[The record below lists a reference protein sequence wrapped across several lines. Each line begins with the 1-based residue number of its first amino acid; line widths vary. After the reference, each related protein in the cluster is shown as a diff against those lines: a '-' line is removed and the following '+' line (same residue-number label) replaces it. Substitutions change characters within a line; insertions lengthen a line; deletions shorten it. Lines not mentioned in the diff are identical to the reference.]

1 MPIWGSQKGFCPLIY
16 RFLIQTYISGFI
28 LISALI
34 QPSSAAI
41 EIVAKVNGQP
51 ITNYDLEQRVN
62 FLAAVTN
69 IKLNDS
75 NRQRIETDA
84 LQMLIDEKLK
94 LAAAEEIDPNIAARS
109 IAMARD
115 LVDSSFQQNGKNGFE
130 VMRELQLDTASIQ
143 KKFVTDLA
151 WTSFIRAKFGSKL
164 GDVDAKIDAELA
176 RILEDATKHQIRVS
190 ELVLVPEPSRPLKE
204 TLRLANQ
211 IVEAVNQG
219 ASFNAIAQQYSVAGS
234 AQNGGRL
241 GWLSPNQLPENVGD
255 ALARID
261 IGAVT
266 SPLQQDGAI
275 LLFQKNG
282 ERKNGQADSS
292 QDRVW
297 LTRAMLPLAPGA
309 ANADRLEAA
318 ARLERDTAGISNC
331 PNLLNLHFSYRSNMQ
346 GRLDNIIIGSLAP
359 QMQKLVR
366 ELQLGVASAPLSFS
380 EGVAVFM
387 LCKREK
393 AKIDLPSREDVERGI
408 VEKLF
413 GSLGERYLLRL
424 RRAATIERY

>member
-1 MPIWGSQKGFCPLIY
+1 M
-16 RFLIQTYISGFI
+16 QTLISGLI

-34 QPSSAAI
+34 QPSFAAI

-51 ITNYDLEQRVN
+51 ITNYDLAQRVN

-75 NRQRIETDA
+75 NRQRIEIDS

-94 LAAAEEIDPNIAARS
+94 LAAAQEIDPNIASRS
-109 IAMARD
+109 LAMARD
-115 LVDSSFQQNGKNGFE
+115 LIDSSFQQNNKNGFE
-130 VMRELQLDTASIQ
+130 VLRELELDTASIQ
-143 KKFVTDLA
+143 QKFVTDLA
-151 WTSFIRAKFGSKL
+151 WASFIQAKFSNKL

-176 RILEDATKHQIRVS
+176 RMLEDATKPQIRVS
-190 ELVLVPEPSRPLKE
+190 ELVLVPEPSRPLQD
-204 TLRLANQ
+204 TLRLANE
-211 IVEAVNQG
+211 IVSVVTQG
-219 ASFNAIAQQYSVAGS
+219 ANFNAIAQQYSVAGS

-241 GWLSPNQLPENVGD
+241 GWLSTSQLPQNISD
-255 ALARID
+255 ALAKID
-261 IGAVT
+261 VGAVT
-266 SPLQQDGAI
+266 PPIQQDGAI

-282 ERKNGQADSS
+282 ERKNGQADPS
-292 QDRVW
+292 QDRIW
-297 LTRAMLPLAPGA
+297 LTRALLPLAAAA

-331 PNLLNLHFSYRSNMQ
+331 PDLLKLHDSYGSRMQ
-346 GRLDNIIIGSLAP
+346 GRLDNIIVGSLAP
-359 QMQKLVR
+359 QMLKLVN
-366 ELQLGVASAPLSFS
+366 ELQPGVASAPLSFS
-380 EGVAVFM
+380 EGIAVFM

-393 AKIDLPSREDVERGI
+393 AKIELPSRADVERAI

-424 RRAATIERY
+424 RRAASIERR

>member
-1 MPIWGSQKGFCPLIY
+1 VIY
-16 RFLIQTYISGFI
+16 RQFMQTLISGLI

-51 ITNYDLEQRVN
+51 ITNYDVAQRVN
-62 FLAAVTN
+62 FLVAVTN
-69 IKLNDS
+69 IKLNES

-94 LAAAEEIDPNIAARS
+94 LAAAQEIDPNIASRS
-109 IAMARD
+109 LAMARD
-115 LVDSSFQQNGKNGFE
+115 LIDSSFQKNDKNGFE
-130 VMRELQLDTASIQ
+130 VLRELKLDTASIQ
-143 KKFVTDLA
+143 QKFVTDLA
-151 WTSFIRAKFGSKL
+151 WASFIQAKFSNKL

-176 RILEDATKHQIRVS
+176 RMLEDATKPQIRVS
-190 ELVLVPEPSRPLKE
+190 ELVLVPEPSRPLQD
-204 TLRLANQ
+204 TLRLANE
-211 IVEAVNQG
+211 IVSAVTQG
-219 ASFNAIAQQYSVAGS
+219 ANFNAIAQQYSVAGS

-241 GWLSPNQLPENVGD
+241 GWLSTSQLPQNISD
-255 ALARID
+255 ALAKID
-261 IGAVT
+261 VGAVT
-266 SPLQQDGAI
+266 PPIQQDGAI

-282 ERKNGQADSS
+282 ERKNGQADPS
-292 QDRVW
+292 QDRIW
-297 LTRAMLPLAPGA
+297 LTRALLPLAAAA

-331 PNLLNLHFSYRSNMQ
+331 PDLLKLHDSYGSRMQ
-346 GRLDNIIIGSLAP
+346 GRLDNIIVGSLAP
-359 QMQKLVR
+359 QMLTLVN
-366 ELQLGVASAPLSFS
+366 ELQPGVASAPLSFS
-380 EGVAVFM
+380 EGIAVFM

-393 AKIDLPSREDVERGI
+393 AKIDLPSRADVERAI

-424 RRAATIERY
+424 RRAASIERR

>member
-1 MPIWGSQKGFCPLIY
+1 MIY
-16 RFLIQTYISGFI
+16 QQFMQTLISGLI

-34 QPSSAAI
+34 QPSFAAI

-51 ITNYDLEQRVN
+51 ITNYDLAQRVN

-69 IKLNDS
+69 IKLNES

-94 LAAAEEIDPNIAARS
+94 LAAAQKIDPNIASRS
-109 IAMARD
+109 LAMARD
-115 LVDSSFQQNGKNGFE
+115 LIDSSFQQNDKNGFE
-130 VMRELQLDTASIQ
+130 VLRELKLDTASIQ
-143 KKFVTDLA
+143 QKFVTDLA
-151 WTSFIRAKFGSKL
+151 WASFIQAKFSNKL

-176 RILEDATKHQIRVS
+176 RMLEDATKPQIRIS
-190 ELVLVPEPSRPLKE
+190 ELVLVPEPSRPLQD
-204 TLRLANQ
+204 TLRLANE
-211 IVEAVNQG
+211 IVSAVTQG
-219 ASFNAIAQQYSVAGS
+219 ANFNAIAQQYSVAGS

-241 GWLSPNQLPENVGD
+241 GWLSTSQLPQNISD
-255 ALARID
+255 ALAKID
-261 IGAVT
+261 VGAVT
-266 SPLQQDGAI
+266 PPIQQDGAI

-282 ERKNGQADSS
+282 ERKNGQADPS
-292 QDRVW
+292 QDRIW
-297 LTRAMLPLAPGA
+297 LTRALLPLAAAA

-331 PNLLNLHFSYRSNMQ
+331 PDLLKLHDSYGSRMQ
-346 GRLDNIIIGSLAP
+346 GRLDNIIVGSLAP
-359 QMQKLVR
+359 QMLTLVN
-366 ELQLGVASAPLSFS
+366 ELQPGMASAPLSFS
-380 EGVAVFM
+380 EGIAVFM

-393 AKIDLPSREDVERGI
+393 AKIDLPSRADVERAI

-424 RRAATIERY
+424 RRAASIERR

>member
-1 MPIWGSQKGFCPLIY
+1 MIY
-16 RFLIQTYISGFI
+16 RQFMQTLISGLI

-34 QPSSAAI
+34 QPSFAAI

-51 ITNYDLEQRVN
+51 ITNYDLAQRVN

-69 IKLNDS
+69 IKLNES

-94 LAAAEEIDPNIAARS
+94 LAAAQEIDPNIASRS
-109 IAMARD
+109 LAMARD
-115 LVDSSFQQNGKNGFE
+115 LIDSSFQQNDKNGFE
-130 VMRELQLDTASIQ
+130 ILRELKLDTASIQ
-143 KKFVTDLA
+143 QKFVTDLA
-151 WTSFIRAKFGSKL
+151 WASFIQAKFSNKL

-176 RILEDATKHQIRVS
+176 RMLEDATKPQIRVS
-190 ELVLVPEPSRPLKE
+190 ELVLVPEPSRPLQD
-204 TLRLANQ
+204 TLRLANE
-211 IVEAVNQG
+211 IVSAVTQG

-241 GWLSPNQLPENVGD
+241 GWLSTSQLPQNISD
-255 ALARID
+255 ALAKID
-261 IGAVT
+261 VGAVT
-266 SPLQQDGAI
+266 PPIQQDGAI

-282 ERKNGQADSS
+282 ERKNGQADPS
-292 QDRVW
+292 QDRIW
-297 LTRAMLPLAPGA
+297 LTRALLPLAATA

-331 PNLLNLHFSYRSNMQ
+331 PDLLKLHDSYGSRVQ
-346 GRLDNIIIGSLAP
+346 GRLDNIIVGSLAP
-359 QMQKLVR
+359 QMLMLVN
-366 ELQLGVASAPLSFS
+366 ELKPGVASAPLSFS
-380 EGVAVFM
+380 EGIAVFM

-393 AKIDLPSREDVERGI
+393 AKIDLPSRADVERAI

-424 RRAATIERY
+424 RRAASIERR

>member
-1 MPIWGSQKGFCPLIY
+1 MIY
-16 RFLIQTYISGFI
+16 RQLMQTLISGLI

-34 QPSSAAI
+34 QPSFAAI

-51 ITNYDLEQRVN
+51 ITNYDLAQRVN

-69 IKLNDS
+69 IKLNES

-94 LAAAEEIDPNIAARS
+94 LAAAQEIDPNIASRS
-109 IAMARD
+109 LTMARD
-115 LVDSSFQQNGKNGFE
+115 LIDSSFQQNDKNGFE
-130 VMRELQLDTASIQ
+130 VLRELKLDTASIQ
-143 KKFVTDLA
+143 QKFVTDLA
-151 WTSFIRAKFGSKL
+151 WASFIQAKFSNKL

-176 RILEDATKHQIRVS
+176 RMLEDATKPQIRVS
-190 ELVLVPEPSRPLKE
+190 ELVLVPEPSRPLQD
-204 TLRLANQ
+204 TLRLANE
-211 IVEAVNQG
+211 IVSAVTQG
-219 ASFNAIAQQYSVAGS
+219 ANFNAIAQQYSVAGS

-241 GWLSPNQLPENVGD
+241 GWLSTSQLPQNISD
-255 ALARID
+255 ALAKID
-261 IGAVT
+261 VGAVT
-266 SPLQQDGAI
+266 PPIQQDGVI

-282 ERKNGQADSS
+282 ERKNGQADPS
-292 QDRVW
+292 QDRIW
-297 LTRAMLPLAPGA
+297 LTRALLPLAAAA

-331 PNLLNLHFSYRSNMQ
+331 PDLLKLHDSYGSRMQ
-346 GRLDNIIIGSLAP
+346 GRLDNIIVGSLAP
-359 QMQKLVR
+359 QMLTLVN
-366 ELQLGVASAPLSFS
+366 ELQPGVASAPLSFS
-380 EGVAVFM
+380 EGIAVFM

-393 AKIDLPSREDVERGI
+393 AKIDLPSRADVERAI

-424 RRAATIERY
+424 RRAASIERR

>member
-1 MPIWGSQKGFCPLIY
+1 VIY
-16 RFLIQTYISGFI
+16 RQFMQTLISGLI

-34 QPSSAAI
+34 QPSFAAV

-51 ITNYDLEQRVN
+51 ITNYDLAQRVN

-69 IKLNDS
+69 IKLNES

-94 LAAAEEIDPNIAARS
+94 LAAAQEIDPNIASRS
-109 IAMARD
+109 LAMARD
-115 LVDSSFQQNGKNGFE
+115 LIDSSFQQNDKNGFE
-130 VMRELQLDTASIQ
+130 VLRELKLDTASIQ
-143 KKFVTDLA
+143 QKFVTDLA
-151 WTSFIRAKFGSKL
+151 WASFIQAKFSNKL

-176 RILEDATKHQIRVS
+176 RMLEDATKPQIRVS
-190 ELVLVPEPSRPLKE
+190 ELVLVPEPSRPLQD
-204 TLRLANQ
+204 TLRLANE
-211 IVEAVNQG
+211 IVSAVTQG
-219 ASFNAIAQQYSVAGS
+219 ANFNAIAQQYSVAGS

-241 GWLSPNQLPENVGD
+241 GWLSTSQLPQNISD
-255 ALARID
+255 ALAKID
-261 IGAVT
+261 VGAVT
-266 SPLQQDGAI
+266 PPIQQDGAI

-282 ERKNGQADSS
+282 ERKNGQADPS
-292 QDRVW
+292 QDRIW
-297 LTRAMLPLAPGA
+297 LTRALLPLAAAA

-331 PNLLNLHFSYRSNMQ
+331 PDLLKLHDSYGSRMQ
-346 GRLDNIIIGSLAP
+346 GRLDNIIVGSLAP
-359 QMQKLVR
+359 QMLTLVN
-366 ELQLGVASAPLSFS
+366 ELQPGVASAPLSFS
-380 EGVAVFM
+380 EGIAVFM

-393 AKIDLPSREDVERGI
+393 AKIDLPSRADVERAI

-424 RRAATIERY
+424 RRAASIERR

>member
-1 MPIWGSQKGFCPLIY
+1 VIY
-16 RFLIQTYISGFI
+16 RQFMQSLISGLI

-51 ITNYDLEQRVN
+51 ITNYDLAQRVN

-69 IKLNDS
+69 IKLNES

-94 LAAAEEIDPNIAARS
+94 LAAAQEIDPNIASRS
-109 IAMARD
+109 LAMARD
-115 LVDSSFQQNGKNGFE
+115 LIDSSFQKNDKNGFE
-130 VMRELQLDTASIQ
+130 VLRELKLDTASIQ
-143 KKFVTDLA
+143 QKFVTDLA
-151 WTSFIRAKFGSKL
+151 WASFIQAKFSNKL

-176 RILEDATKHQIRVS
+176 RMLEDATKPQIRVS
-190 ELVLVPEPSRPLKE
+190 ELVLVPEPSRPLQD
-204 TLRLANQ
+204 TLRLANE
-211 IVEAVNQG
+211 IVSAVTQG
-219 ASFNAIAQQYSVAGS
+219 ANFNAIAQQYSVAGS

-241 GWLSPNQLPENVGD
+241 GWLSTSQLPQNISD
-255 ALARID
+255 ALAKID
-261 IGAVT
+261 VGAVT
-266 SPLQQDGAI
+266 PPIQQDGAI

-282 ERKNGQADSS
+282 ERKNGQADPS
-292 QDRVW
+292 QDRIW
-297 LTRAMLPLAPGA
+297 LTRALLPLAAAA

-331 PNLLNLHFSYRSNMQ
+331 PDLLKLHDSYGSRMQ
-346 GRLDNIIIGSLAP
+346 GRLDNIIVGSLAP
-359 QMQKLVR
+359 QMLTLVN
-366 ELQLGVASAPLSFS
+366 ELQPGVASAPLSFS
-380 EGVAVFM
+380 EGIAVFM

-393 AKIDLPSREDVERGI
+393 AKIDLPSRADVERAI

-424 RRAATIERY
+424 RRAASIERR

>member
-1 MPIWGSQKGFCPLIY
+1 MIY
-16 RFLIQTYISGFI
+16 RQFMQTLISGLI

-34 QPSSAAI
+34 QPSFAAI

-51 ITNYDLEQRVN
+51 ITNYDLAQRVN

-69 IKLNDS
+69 IKLNES

-94 LAAAEEIDPNIAARS
+94 LAAAQEIDPNIASRS
-109 IAMARD
+109 LAMARD
-115 LVDSSFQQNGKNGFE
+115 LIDSSFQQNDKNGFE
-130 VMRELQLDTASIQ
+130 VLRELKLDTASIQ
-143 KKFVTDLA
+143 QKFVTDLA
-151 WTSFIRAKFGSKL
+151 WASFIQAKFSNKL

-176 RILEDATKHQIRVS
+176 RMLEDATKPQIRVS
-190 ELVLVPEPSRPLKE
+190 ELVLVPEPSRPLQD
-204 TLRLANQ
+204 TLRLANE
-211 IVEAVNQG
+211 IVSAVTQG
-219 ASFNAIAQQYSVAGS
+219 ANFNAIAQQYSVAGS

-241 GWLSPNQLPENVGD
+241 GWLSTSQLPQNISD
-255 ALARID
+255 ALAKID
-261 IGAVT
+261 VGAVT
-266 SPLQQDGAI
+266 PPIQQDGAI

-282 ERKNGQADSS
+282 ERKNGQADPS
-292 QDRVW
+292 QDRIW
-297 LTRAMLPLAPGA
+297 LTRALLPLAAAA

-331 PNLLNLHFSYRSNMQ
+331 PDLLKLHDSYGSRMQ
-346 GRLDNIIIGSLAP
+346 GRLDNIIVGSLAP
-359 QMQKLVR
+359 QMLTLVN
-366 ELQLGVASAPLSFS
+366 ELQPGVASAPLSFS
-380 EGVAVFM
+380 EGIAVFM

-393 AKIDLPSREDVERGI
+393 AKIDLPSRADVERAI

-424 RRAATIERY
+424 RRAASIERR

>member
-1 MPIWGSQKGFCPLIY
+1 MIY
-16 RFLIQTYISGFI
+16 RQFMQTLISGLI

-34 QPSSAAI
+34 QPSFAAI

-51 ITNYDLEQRVN
+51 ITNYDLAQRVN

-69 IKLNDS
+69 IKLNES

-94 LAAAEEIDPNIAARS
+94 LAAAQEIDPNIASRS
-109 IAMARD
+109 LAMARD
-115 LVDSSFQQNGKNGFE
+115 LIDSSFQQNDKNGFE
-130 VMRELQLDTASIQ
+130 VLRELKLDTASIQ
-143 KKFVTDLA
+143 QKFVTDLA
-151 WTSFIRAKFGSKL
+151 WASFIQTKFSNKL

-176 RILEDATKHQIRVS
+176 RMLEDATKPQIQVS
-190 ELVLVPEPSRPLKE
+190 ELVLVPEPSRPLQD
-204 TLRLANQ
+204 TLRLANE
-211 IVEAVNQG
+211 IVSAVTQG
-219 ASFNAIAQQYSVAGS
+219 ANFNAIAQQYSVAGS

-241 GWLSPNQLPENVGD
+241 GWLSTSQLPQNISD
-255 ALARID
+255 ALAKID
-261 IGAVT
+261 VGAVT
-266 SPLQQDGAI
+266 PPIQQDGAI

-282 ERKNGQADSS
+282 ERKNGQADPS
-292 QDRVW
+292 QDRIW
-297 LTRAMLPLAPGA
+297 LTRALLPLAAAA

-331 PNLLNLHFSYRSNMQ
+331 PDLLKLHDSFGSRMQ
-346 GRLDNIIIGSLAP
+346 GRLDNIIVGSLAP
-359 QMQKLVR
+359 QMLTLVN
-366 ELQLGVASAPLSFS
+366 ELQPGVASAPLSFS
-380 EGVAVFM
+380 EGIAVFM

-393 AKIDLPSREDVERGI
+393 AKIDLPSRADVERAI

-424 RRAATIERY
+424 RRAASIERR

>member
-1 MPIWGSQKGFCPLIY
+1 MIY
-16 RFLIQTYISGFI
+16 RQFMQTLISGLI

-34 QPSSAAI
+34 QPSFAAI

-51 ITNYDLEQRVN
+51 ITNYDLTQRVN

-69 IKLNDS
+69 IKLNES

-94 LAAAEEIDPNIAARS
+94 LAAAQEIDPNIASRS
-109 IAMARD
+109 LAMARD
-115 LVDSSFQQNGKNGFE
+115 LIDSSFQQNDKNGFE
-130 VMRELQLDTASIQ
+130 VLRELKLDTASIQ
-143 KKFVTDLA
+143 QKFVTDLA
-151 WTSFIRAKFGSKL
+151 WASFIQAKFSNKL

-176 RILEDATKHQIRVS
+176 RMLEDATKPQIRVS
-190 ELVLVPEPSRPLKE
+190 ELVLVPEPSRPLQD
-204 TLRLANQ
+204 TLRLANE
-211 IVEAVNQG
+211 IVSAVTQG
-219 ASFNAIAQQYSVAGS
+219 ANFNAIAQQYSVAGS

-241 GWLSPNQLPENVGD
+241 GWLSTSQLPQNISD
-255 ALARID
+255 ALAKID
-261 IGAVT
+261 VGAVT
-266 SPLQQDGAI
+266 PPIQQDGAI

-282 ERKNGQADSS
+282 ERKNGQADPS
-292 QDRVW
+292 QDRIW
-297 LTRAMLPLAPGA
+297 LTRALLPLAAAA

-331 PNLLNLHFSYRSNMQ
+331 PDLLKLHDSYGSRMQ
-346 GRLDNIIIGSLAP
+346 GRLDNIIVGSLAP
-359 QMQKLVR
+359 QMLTLVN
-366 ELQLGVASAPLSFS
+366 ELQPGVASAPLSFS
-380 EGVAVFM
+380 EGIAVFM

-393 AKIDLPSREDVERGI
+393 AKIDLPSRADVERAI

-424 RRAATIERY
+424 RRAASIERR